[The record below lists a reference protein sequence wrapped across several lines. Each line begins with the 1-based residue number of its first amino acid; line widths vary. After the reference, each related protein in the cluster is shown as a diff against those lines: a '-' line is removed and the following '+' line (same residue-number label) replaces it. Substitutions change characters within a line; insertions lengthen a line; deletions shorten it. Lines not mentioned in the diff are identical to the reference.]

1 MKVKPR
7 LLAHGAPPTSL
18 LPACVRNALLPWP
31 SVQPLLNSMLKI
43 YGTSCTCEGPSPVR
57 IEPCTAA
64 PYSILHQGCRPVRLL
79 GVAELLDPGSHFLG
93 FRSSFP
99 QAPVA
104 PFFRSIPLPRRRFST
119 GPMDFGSSSCKAPRS
134 VLGQRAEQSMLRKE
148 SQSQWWPVLQ
158 VDYLQ
163 LPSVSC
169 AAASI
174 FLPCCHLRAILQLLL
189 VRVSRI

>member
-1 MKVKPR
+1 M
-7 LLAHGAPPTSL
+7 
-18 LPACVRNALLPWP
+18 
-31 SVQPLLNSMLKI
+31 
-43 YGTSCTCEGPSPVR
+43 R
-57 IEPCTAA
+57 IEPCTAT
-64 PYSILHQGCRPVRLL
+64 PDSILHQGCRPVRLL
-79 GVAELLDPGSHFLG
+79 ALQNSWTLDRTLR

-119 GPMDFGSSSCKAPRS
+119 RPMDLGSSPCKAPRS
-134 VLGQRAEQSMLRKE
+134 VLRQRAEQSMLCKA
-148 SQSQWWPVLQ
+148 SQSQWWPALQ